1 MYYYITEPLTT
12 NAEKK
17 RVEEIKSVLSQLG
30 IAGEFGVASPART
43 VPEHLE
49 LAFKKGFTTIVGI
62 GSDSLAN
69 MVASTILKH
78 NYEKAAFGFIPL
90 NSRQVL
96 WQMIGAHSLHDHC
109 QTLRARHVTAI
120 DAVQLNKEVTCIT
133 SASMQLSQP
142 VQFQLAYDQVV
153 LFGQCTHLQINT
165 QGPIT
170 LWDATYT
177 APNQQKSFFAN
188 LFGGQPDTSQLSRT
202 TFTAN
207 RWQFAT
213 EQPAPIMID
222 NLTATHTPLDVKHR
236 PKALKLIVNRAK
248 ISSDKETDSSKE

>member
-17 RVEEIKSVLSQLG
+17 RIEEIKSVLSQLG

-90 NSRQVL
+90 NSKQVL
-96 WQMIGAHSLHDHC
+96 WQMIGAHSLRDHC

-120 DAVQLNKEVTCIT
+120 DAVQLNKEATCIT
-133 SASMQLSQP
+133 SASMQLSKP
-142 VQFQLAYDQVV
+142 VKFQLAYGHVE
-153 LFGQCTHLQINT
+153 LYGQCTHLQINT
-165 QGPIT
+165 QGPIE
-170 LWDATYT
+170 LWDATYSAQT
-177 APNQQKSFFAN
+177 QRKGFFAN
-188 LFGGQPDTSQLSRT
+188 LFGAQPDTSGLSLT
-202 TFTAN
+202 SFTAD
-207 RWQFAT
+207 RWQLVT
-213 EQPAPIMID
+213 EQPEPITID
-222 NLTATHTPLDVKHR
+222 SLTATHTPLDVKHR